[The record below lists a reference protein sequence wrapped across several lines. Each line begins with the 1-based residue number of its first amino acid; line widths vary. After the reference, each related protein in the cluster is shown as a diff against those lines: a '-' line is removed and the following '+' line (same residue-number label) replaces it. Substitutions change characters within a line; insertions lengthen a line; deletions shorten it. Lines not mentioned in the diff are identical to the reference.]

1 MVFSILFGGVAG
13 VCFLGFCFYLV
24 LDRFSELEHIQ
35 RVERS
40 RLYHAF
46 CKAQAEREQR
56 LLDDLHFERWAQ
68 SRLSEGDSKESI
80 ERVRRFDGQFNT
92 IVTKPVIDPSK
103 VW

>member
-13 VCFLGFCFYLV
+13 VCFLGFCFWAI
-24 LDRFSELEHIQ
+24 LDRFAELEHVQ
-35 RVERS
+35 RSERS
-40 RLYHAF
+40 RLLQAW
-46 CKAQAEREQR
+46 CKAQAEREQQLR
-56 LLDDLHFERWAQ
+56 DDLHFERWAQ